1 MLEHNGTWRCNENQ
15 FGQTSLQ
22 PFRIL
27 QLWYALWGNAYD
39 RPGCIEVNIADSSKC
54 AGDNDFVATR
64 QVKLGDHKLGQWAA
78 VRGLEILAHFAC
90 HRWSCIQMLV
100 KGEKIHTYNWP
111 SSEIIGIWLQLHAC
125 VSCPQ
130 PFGCVGLRRAHEGIC
145 ECGFWSN
152 LEFW

>member
-1 MLEHNGTWRCNENQ
+1 MLFIFCSSTVITYFVDLEIRCWNTMGHGAATKINLVKRRCNHSAFCNYDTP
-15 FGQTSLQ
+15 FGAML
-22 PFRIL
+22 
-27 QLWYALWGNAYD
+27 YD

-111 SSEIIGIWLQLHAC
+111 SSEIIGI
-125 VSCPQ
+125 
-130 PFGCVGLRRAHEGIC
+130 
-145 ECGFWSN
+145 
-152 LEFW
+152 